1 MVRRQVVVTG
11 RVQGVWFRETCKEQ
25 AEALGVTG
33 WVRNRDDGRVEA
45 AFEGEPDAVDQMVT
59 WCRSGSSLASVDD
72 IEVTEQDPV
81 GDRGFTTR

>member
-45 AFEGEPDAVDQMVT
+45 AFEGEPDAVDQMVA